1 MLVPPKRGKLG
12 TPLRPRKPFLNFAH
26 NSAAD
31 RAASACALEQRTVHC
46 KYKRATDHKERD
58 RAQPIDHPI
67 LRARIALGVCSDGH
81 IRVNNVDE
89 YRYLRVP
96 GTLTEFLQSTHRWL
110 PDCGQLVTDRFINS
124 GG

>member
-12 TPLRPRKPFLNFAH
+12 TPLRPRKPFLTFAR

-46 KYKRATDHKERD
+46 KHKRATDHKERD

-67 LRARIALGVCSDGH
+67 LRARIALGGRSDNH
-81 IRVNNVDE
+81 IWVNNVDE
-89 YRYLRVP
+89 HRHLRVP
-96 GTLTEFLQSTHRWL
+96 GRLTEFFQATHHWL
-110 PDCGQLVTDRFINS
+110 PDCGQLVADRFIDS
-124 GG
+124 VG